1 MSNSVHLGFVMGDHK
16 TVLLLSPHRMLTDHQ
31 VLESLHIIKEKGK
44 TDYIACKPDL
54 DEVKEYYAHLAKPA
68 KEALVCFT
76 REGIREIKEGIKKKS
91 EKQQVK
97 EEEYDAFFQK
107 SITRRL
113 HELFEPLKTQAAQVK
128 WYHKTPTESGSF
140 QSAPCTYSPLR
151 PMLQFEVTETEEQ
164 ELLLQ
169 GFVFMNGQ
177 RLPLSDYTRHQFLLE
192 KDNEY
197 YLLTYTDYQ
206 NLEWL
211 RLMPHKASLKGRK
224 AFEEN
229 VLARLQNDYTVKRN
243 LLQTG
248 AKLEIIPQNRI
259 VLSEIHP
266 SYLVFT
272 PQWQY
277 DDLIATGPW
286 QESVS
291 VTIKGQTSQV
301 MRHQQT
307 ETAFLQLLEG
317 MHEGFARQKN
327 GYYYISFE
335 EARKKQWFLKV
346 YHRLLELDVQVVGMD
361 MLQHFRYSS
370 FKVATDAN
378 IIKQETNT
386 VTVQMVVRFGK
397 EEISLSELQKL
408 LYAGQHMVL
417 LKDTSLGILDDEWL
431 QQYSTLLKH
440 GKITKNQV
448 TVSRWL
454 AFSEQNVPQER
465 QVLKPVIDAG
475 WWQKWEQWQQSSG
488 TLYPLPE
495 GIQANLRPYQQKGY
509 EWLALLSEAG
519 AGACLADDMGLGK
532 TLQTICF
539 LALQSQL
546 NPAARHLIV
555 CPSSLLFNWQQEL
568 RKFAPH
574 LRSVVHYGPS
584 RQMQQITNK
593 NVQVLITSYGTVR
606 ADIEALQA
614 IPFMV
619 VALDESH
626 HIKNPSAQIT
636 RAVNQLQGGFGLALS
651 GTPVMNNTF
660 DLYAQMNFLLPGMFG
675 NREFFKREYAD
686 AIDRGQDEVKIKALH
701 KLTSP
706 FLLRRTKQ
714 QVAAD
719 LPPKTE
725 TVLWCTMKPEQRS
738 LYEEIRDRIKSSVFQ
753 DIEKDG
759 LGKSTMALLQGML
772 RLRQLCNSPLLLP
785 VDEQDNCTESIKTSL
800 LIEEL
805 TNNLKDHKVL
815 VFSQFASMLRL
826 LADACK
832 NEGIEYYHFDGQTP
846 PAQRAEMANA
856 FQQSDNKVNVFL
868 ISLKAGNAGLNLT
881 AADYVF
887 LFDPW
892 WNTAVQQQAVDR
904 AHRIGQTK
912 NVFAYKMICRDTIEE
927 RIIQLQQQKQQ
938 LAGALVTEEDG
949 FVKSLTEEDVSF
961 LFS

>member
-1 MSNSVHLGFVMGDHK
+1 MAVKESDHK
-16 TVLLLSPHRMLTDHQ
+16 TVLLLSPHRLLTDHQ
-31 VLESLHIIKEKGK
+31 ALESLHIIRQGATTEF
-44 TDYIACKPDL
+44 IACKTDL
-54 DEVKEYYAHLAKPA
+54 SEIKEYYSHLSKPA
-68 KEALVCFT
+68 KEALVNFT
-76 REGIREIKEGIKKKS
+76 REGVKEIKETIKARF
-91 EKQQVK
+91 EKLQPANDTFELFYNK
-97 EEEYDAFFQK
+97 A
-107 SITRRL
+107 ITRRL
-113 HELFEPLKTQAAQVK
+113 HELFEPLKSQATQVK
-128 WYHKTPTESGSF
+128 WYHKVPADNGNF
-140 QSAPCTYSPLR
+140 KSAPCTYSALR
-151 PMLQFEVTETEEQ
+151 PMLQFEVTETEGQ
-164 ELLLQ
+164 ELQLQ
-169 GFVFMNGQ
+169 GYVFMSGN
-177 RLPLSDYTRHQFLLE
+177 RRPLTEFNRHHFLLE
-192 KDNEY
+192 KDGEY
-197 YLLTYTDYQ
+197 FLLTYTDYQ
-206 NLEWL
+206 TLEWL
-211 RLMPHKASLKGRK
+211 RLMPQQASVKGRK
-224 AFEEN
+224 AFEDN
-229 VLARLQNDYTVKRN
+229 VLARLQVDYTVKRN

-248 AKLEIIPQNRI
+248 NRVEVVPRNRV

-277 DDLIATGPW
+277 DDFTASGPW
-286 QESVS
+286 VEAMS
-291 VTIKGQTSQV
+291 VTSNGKTSQV
-301 MRHQQT
+301 MRNKEA
-307 ETAFLQLLEG
+307 ETAFLQLLEE
-317 MHEGFARQKN
+317 MQESFPRQKN
-327 GYYYISFE
+327 GYYYISFD
-335 EARKKQWFLKV
+335 EARRKQWFLKV
-346 YHRLLELDVQVVGMD
+346 YHRLLELDVEVAGMD

-370 FKVATDAN
+370 FKIATEAT
-378 IIKQETNT
+378 IVKQETNT
-386 VTVQMVVRFGK
+386 VLLQMVVRFGK
-397 EEISLSELQKL
+397 EEIALLELQKL
-408 LYAGQHMVL
+408 LHAGQHMVL
-417 LKDTSLGILDDEWL
+417 LKDTSLGVLDDEWL

-440 GKITKNQV
+440 GKVTKNTI

-454 AFSEQNVPQER
+454 AFSEQHVTEDR
-465 QVLKPVIDAG
+465 QVLKPVIDKG
-475 WWQKWEQWQQSSG
+475 WWQKWEQWQQSAEV
-488 TLYPLPE
+488 LYPMPE
-495 GIQANLRPYQQKGY
+495 GVQATLRPYQQKGY
-509 EWLALLSEAG
+509 EWLALLAEAG

-539 LALQSQL
+539 LARQSQVKS
-546 NPAARHLIV
+546 AARHLIV
-555 CPSSLLFNWQQEL
+555 CPSSLLYNWQQEL

-574 LRSVVHYGPS
+574 LRSAIHYGPG
-584 RQMQQITNK
+584 RQMQQLQNK
-593 NVQVLITSYGTVR
+593 NIQVLITSYGSVR
-606 ADIEALQA
+606 ADIDALQA
-614 IPFMV
+614 VAFDTV
-619 VALDESH
+619 VLDESH

-636 RAVNQLQGGFGLALS
+636 RAVNQLQAGFGLALS

-686 AIDRGQDEVKIKALH
+686 AIDKGQDEAKIKGLQ
-701 KLTSP
+701 KLTAP

-725 TVLWCTMKPEQRS
+725 MILWCTMKPEQKA
-738 LYEEIRDRIKSSVFQ
+738 LYDEIKESIKSTVFMG
-753 DIEKDG
+753 IEKDG
-759 LGKSTMALLQGML
+759 LGKSTMALLKGML

-785 VDEQDNCTESIKTSL
+785 AEEQQNCTESIKTSL

-832 NEGIEYYHFDGQTP
+832 REGLDYYHFDGQTP

-856 FQQSDNKVNVFL
+856 FQQPDNKVNVFL

-892 WNTAVQQQAVDR
+892 WNTAVQQQAIDR

-912 NVFAYKMICRDTIEE
+912 NVFAYKMICKDTIEE
-927 RIIQLQQQKQQ
+927 RIIQLQQQKHQ